1 MKTTNAV
8 IDYITRTVAKKIPQP
23 ISTSEYEALKDEAK
37 EIEHEYFVKMQE
49 YSDTLVKEVKEK
61 HPNMSDALVHTN
73 GIPSISVNLYS
84 TSISKQSAEDSK
96 LRAAYMSDIVARIV
110 AGVSTIKDMDALDI
124 FIANTIER
132 MSR

>member
-37 EIEHEYFVKMQE
+37 EIENEYFVKMQE
-49 YSDTLVKEVKEK
+49 YSDALIKEFKEK
-61 HPNMSDALVHTN
+61 HPNVSDALVHPNRT
-73 GIPSISVNLYS
+73 PSISVNLSS

-96 LRAAYMSDIVARIV
+96 LRADYMSDIVARIV